1 MTRYDDIEKIV
12 QIARQYYEQNLTQD
26 EIAANFGISRPTVS
40 RMLKKALDDK
50 IVFINIIDPYNKSTE
65 YSDKLSQILQL
76 KHCIVISGQV
86 HDINITRR
94 NIALA
99 AAHYLAD
106 TIQAEDVVG
115 LGWGRTLYELA
126 ESMEQQ
132 PGRDVLFVPMLGGIG
147 QIKPSLQV
155 HSIIQKV
162 SDAFGGRWIQ
172 YYVPGI
178 VDSKELREQLTQTA
192 NVQEMLGLWK
202 RMNKAVVGIG
212 ETPVSSEI
220 IFQDNVAD
228 IEKNGL
234 VEHGA
239 VGDICM
245 RFFDRDGKPVNY
257 MMQDIMSI
265 ELHELARVPEVI
277 AIAGGDQKVDAII
290 GASKAKYIN
299 TLITDELTAQ
309 RILEKVKFSS
319 IAHDN

>member
-178 VDSKELREQLTQTA
+178 VDSKELREQLMQTA

-245 RFFDRDGKPVNY
+245 RFFDRDGQPVNY

-319 IAHDN
+319 IAHDE

>member
-50 IVFINIIDPYNKSTE
+50 IVFINIIDPYNKSAE
-65 YSDKLSQILQL
+65 YSDKLSQTLNLQ
-76 KHCIVISGQV
+76 HCIVISGQV

-192 NVQEMLGLWK
+192 SVQEMLGLWK

-245 RFFDRDGKPVNY
+245 RFFDRDGQPVAY
-257 MMQDIMSI
+257 MRQDIMSI

-277 AIAGGDQKVDAII
+277 AIAGGEQKVDAII

-309 RILEKVKFSS
+309 RILEKVKSV
-319 IAHDN
+319 

>member
-50 IVFINIIDPYNKSTE
+50 IVFINIIDPYNKSAE
-65 YSDKLSQILQL
+65 YSDKLSQTLNLQ
-76 KHCIVISGQV
+76 HCIVISGQV

-178 VDSKELREQLTQTA
+178 VDNKELREQLTQTA
-192 NVQEMLGLWK
+192 SVQEMLGLWK

-245 RFFDRDGKPVNY
+245 RFFDRDGQPVAY

-277 AIAGGDQKVDAII
+277 AIAGGEQKVDAII

-309 RILEKVKFSS
+309 RILEKVKSV
-319 IAHDN
+319 

>member
-65 YSDKLSQILQL
+65 YSDKLSEILQL

-106 TIQAEDVVG
+106 TIQVGDVVG
-115 LGWGRTLYELA
+115 FGWGRTLYELA
-126 ESMEQQ
+126 ESMEPQT
-132 PGRDVLFVPMLGGIG
+132 GRDVIFVPMLGGIG

-178 VDSKELREQLTQTA
+178 VDNKDLREQLMQTA
-192 NVQEMLGLWK
+192 SVQDMLGLWK

-265 ELHELARVPEVI
+265 ELHDLACVPEVI
-277 AIAGGDQKVDAII
+277 AVAGGEQKVDAII
-290 GASKAKYIN
+290 GASLEKYIN

-309 RILEKVKFSS
+309 RILDKTKRAQP
-319 IAHDN
+319 AH

>member
-1 MTRYDDIEKIV
+1 MTRLYLSISSI
-12 QIARQYYEQNLTQD
+12 LT
-26 EIAANFGISRPTVS
+26 I
-40 RMLKKALDDK
+40 KALN
-50 IVFINIIDPYNKSTE
+50 IPINYRKF
-65 YSDKLSQILQL
+65 YKL

-178 VDSKELREQLTQTA
+178 VDSKELREQLMQTA

-239 VGDICM
+239 VG
-245 RFFDRDGKPVNY
+245 RHLYAF
-257 MMQDIMSI
+257 
-265 ELHELARVPEVI
+265 L
-277 AIAGGDQKVDAII
+277 
-290 GASKAKYIN
+290 
-299 TLITDELTAQ
+299 
-309 RILEKVKFSS
+309 
-319 IAHDN
+319 

>member
-26 EIAANFGISRPTVS
+26 EIAANFGMSRPTVS

-94 NIALA
+94 NIALS

-106 TIQAEDVVG
+106 TIQAGDVVG
-115 LGWGRTLYELA
+115 FGWGRTLYELA
-126 ESMEQQ
+126 ESMEPQ

-178 VDSKELREQLTQTA
+178 VDSKELREQLMQTA

-245 RFFDRDGKPVNY
+245 RFFDRDGQPVAY

-277 AIAGGDQKVDAII
+277 AIAGGEQKVDAII

-309 RILEKVKFSS
+309 RILEKVKSV
-319 IAHDN
+319 

>member
-26 EIAANFGISRPTVS
+26 EIAANFGMSRPTVS

-94 NIALA
+94 NIALS

-106 TIQAEDVVG
+106 NIQAGDVVG
-115 LGWGRTLYELA
+115 FGWGRTLYELA
-126 ESMEQQ
+126 ESMEPQ

-178 VDSKELREQLTQTA
+178 VDSKDLRAQLMQTA

-245 RFFDRDGKPVNY
+245 RFFDRDGQPVAY
-257 MMQDIMSI
+257 MRQDIMSI

-277 AIAGGDQKVDAII
+277 AIAGGEQKVDAII

-309 RILEKVKFSS
+309 RILEKVKSV
-319 IAHDN
+319 

>member
-106 TIQAEDVVG
+106 TIQADDVVG
-115 LGWGRTLYELA
+115 FGWGRTLYELA
-126 ESMEQQ
+126 ESIEQQ

-178 VDSKELREQLTQTA
+178 VDSKDLRAQLMQTA

-234 VEHGA
+234 VENGA

-245 RFFDRDGKPVNY
+245 RFFDRDGQPVNY

-277 AIAGGDQKVDAII
+277 AIAGGEQKVDAII
-290 GASKAKYIN
+290 GASRAKYIN

-309 RILEKVKFSS
+309 RILEKVKSV
-319 IAHDN
+319 

>member
-40 RMLKKALDDK
+40 RMLKKALDDR

-65 YSDKLSQILQL
+65 YSDKLLQILQL

-86 HDINITRR
+86 HDININRR

-132 PGRDVLFVPMLGGIG
+132 PERDVLFVPMLGGIG

-178 VDSKELREQLTQTA
+178 VDSKDLREQLMQTA
-192 NVQEMLGLWK
+192 SVQEMLGLWK

-245 RFFDRDGKPVNY
+245 RFFDRNGQPVNY

-277 AIAGGDQKVDAII
+277 AIAGGEQKVDAII

-309 RILEKVKFSS
+309 RILEKVKSV
-319 IAHDN
+319 